1 MQGVM
6 RKIGG
11 TLAAVMLSVSCC
23 LFPYSQAAYAWIQVA
38 IPAGYALAAVLAT
51 LGIGVAIT
59 SDDDASALWGEF
71 ELYTDD
77 LDALGQQVS
86 AMQDAAIEAGT
97 ASGTLTNVTK
107 QQVSQDEMNA
117 ISTMFEA
124 AGNAGS
130 FALDQLSMMASDGIL
145 GILPFL
151 LSGFI
156 ADITG
161 STVDIGH
168 LSGIAI
174 PGAGTQNVRLL
185 NSYDDPGLVYPG
197 TGFSVAALFSSVYFR
212 IQGYEG
218 LYSACKGRLGPQTIY
233 LDKGT
238 TIHGDIYKVG
248 GSGSDVSY
256 SLASFD
262 SAVSFNSVYDIH
274 FISNGN
280 PTQSNNTIS
289 INNYATGAGSFVRN
303 VLLAWDYMNLEPKGQ
318 WKWVGAWQTD
328 VTDNPDVIGGSDFWD
343 DAKENKD
350 ILNPSA
356 GAAVIGSDAVFDGD
370 YIANRGSITIPTDW
384 SGINSWADALGA
396 THAGVAQGALDGTI
410 SGTSAGTAV
419 DVGTG
424 ELVNGNVSDLTKP
437 GSNTSIALPLPGLF
451 DGVVDAVS
459 DKFPFCIPGDLYQ
472 CLAALSAAPVAPA
485 FDWTFALSHVGLHDV
500 TIRVDLVEFDQVAF
514 ILRVGLSVTMIIGLV
529 FLSTRLLNMWGGD

>member
-1 MQGVM
+1 MQGAM

-130 FALDQLSMMASDGIL
+130 FALDQLSLMANEGVL
-145 GILPFL
+145 GILPFI

-156 ADITG
+156 ADQVVVGDMNGAYIGNGDWSIALNVGDASYVTHG
-161 STVDIGH
+161 LNGINPSVNHPIASWYSTAGV
-168 LSGIAI
+168 LNVYTLQKVA
-174 PGAGTQNVRLL
+174 GAGL
-185 NSYDDPGLVYPG
+185 SF
-197 TGFSVAALFSSVYFR
+197 FS
-212 IQGYEG
+212 IG
-218 LYSACKGRLGPQTIY
+218 
-233 LDKGT
+233 
-238 TIHGDIYKVG
+238 
-248 GSGSDVSY
+248 
-256 SLASFD
+256 FD
-262 SAVSFNSVYDIH
+262 SAGNSNSTALSGFTLRNEASGNTALRWEYDSAQGK
-274 FISNGN
+274 FVVKANGL
-280 PTQSNNTIS
+280 
-289 INNYATGAGSFVRN
+289 NYAVHFSVLPGQTVTDSRILTGLGAIEVKMFGAVGTVDFDTGI
-303 VLLAWDYMNLEPKGQ
+303 WDVVFPDS
-318 WKWVGAWQTD
+318 V
-328 VTDNPDVIGGSDFWD
+328 VTDNPDVIGGSDYWD

-500 TIRVDLVEFDQVAF
+500 TIRVDLAEFDQVAF
-514 ILRVGLSVTMIIGLV
+514 ILRVGLSVTMTIGLV